1 MGTAFSLAMFPSY
14 PIWYTQY
21 CTYMVIS
28 SHFVQSILVR
38 STLLRIVLG
47 SLGCVHVTISSTFYT
62 LLFVLSESSLHLSYS
77 ALVHSDSDIS
87 HALLSVAYSCSSCTV
102 YKEGL
107 SGLCLLNLCSLTEE

>member
-1 MGTAFSLAMFPSY
+1 TGTAFSLAMFPSY

-28 SHFVQSILVR
+28 SRFVQFILVHF
-38 STLLRIVLG
+38 TLLWIVLD
-47 SLGCVHVTISSTFYT
+47 SLGCIHVTIFSTFYT
-62 LLFVLSESSLHLSYS
+62 LLFVLSESLLHLSYS
-77 ALVHSDSDIS
+77 SLVHSDSDIS

-107 SGLCLLNLCSLTEE
+107 SGLRLLSLCSLTEE

>member
-21 CTYMVIS
+21 CTYMVIY
-28 SHFVQSILVR
+28 SHFVQSIP
-38 STLLRIVLG
+38 IVLG

-77 ALVHSDSDIS
+77 LLVHSDSDIS
-87 HALLSVAYSCSSCTV
+87 HALLSAAYSCSSWLRL
-102 YKEGL
+102 L
-107 SGLCLLNLCSLTEE
+107 SFCSLTEE